1 MIQDTEDFIAR
12 FRYKATKSVQVQ
24 SRIKQL
30 DKVDRIE
37 IDEEEKPIIYLT
49 SIGYFLTKEL
59 LPRDLKSLGKKNL
72 ELLRQSFLKS
82 SWRVLLAV

>member
-1 MIQDTEDFIAR
+1 METVLRWAGELIQLTESGIW
-12 FRYKATKSVQVQ
+12 
-24 SRIKQL
+24 IL
-30 DKVDRIE
+30 DAQFPDGIE